1 MNRALLRITVVLLA
15 TAAACTSHHP
25 QAIVAV
31 PEARFRM
38 EAKNDTGTDPNPLRD
53 RALNPDPYFP
63 LNPGPG
69 KPLNPDPAKPL
80 NPDSTKAA
88 NPTYSLLPLPLS
100 KENSGHVRDFLEAG
114 GDAYNSQRTLATK
127 GENALLAQLADA
139 SKPLTDRDLEKGG
152 ALRQWFDRMQTG
164 GVVDARWESP
174 PTYAPIA
181 AHEGSYWW
189 VFYTHGHNLAGLMV
203 FKEAVPA
210 SQSRSAQ

>member
-1 MNRALLRITVVLLA
+1 MNRAVLRIIVVLLA
-15 TAAACTSHHP
+15 AAAACTSHHP
-25 QAIVAV
+25 QAIIAV
-31 PEARFRM
+31 PEARFRL
-38 EAKNDTGTDPNPLRD
+38 EAKHDAGPDPNPLLD
-53 RALNPDPYFP
+53 RALNPDPT
-63 LNPGPG
+63 
-69 KPLNPDPAKPL
+69 KP
-80 NPDSTKAA
+80 A

-100 KENSGHVRDFLEAG
+100 KEHSGHLRDFLEAG
-114 GDAYNSQRTLATK
+114 GDTRNSQRTLATK
-127 GENALLAQLADA
+127 GETALLAQLADTP
-139 SKPLTDRDLEKGG
+139 KPLTDRDLEKGG
-152 ALRQWFDRMQTG
+152 ALRQWFDRVQTG